1 MANILKEKKN
11 TKTTVNIVNN
21 VKFNIAWDTL
31 IAGTCRTQKALFWLN
46 SLTNFFGNC
55 KFFLGFKIWI

>member
-1 MANILKEKKN
+1 MANILKEKNN

-31 IAGTCRTQKALFWLN
+31 IAGTCRTQKAIFWLN
-46 SLTNFFGNC
+46 ILTNF
-55 KFFLGFKIWI
+55 I